1 MPQVPSIRSEFIA
14 GILAPMSGS
23 HVRPAVMA
31 AIIALPLFFV
41 GGTPTIASGMLRMPP
56 PGWRSARPTRATLL
70 HVVLDMPARWG
81 LQALRG

>member
-14 GILAPMSGS
+14 GILAPMSRS

-41 GGTPTIASGMLRMPP
+41 GGTPTIASGMLRIAAAGLVVGPTDAQYLVER
-56 PGWRSARPTRATLL
+56 RS
-70 HVVLDMPARWG
+70 
-81 LQALRG
+81 